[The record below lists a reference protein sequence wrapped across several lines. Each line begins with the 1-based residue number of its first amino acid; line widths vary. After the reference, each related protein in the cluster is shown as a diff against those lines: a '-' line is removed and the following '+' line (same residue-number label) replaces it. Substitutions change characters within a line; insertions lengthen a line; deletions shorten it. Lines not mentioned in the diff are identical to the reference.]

1 MVMLFQDH
9 VVEVLKNGQSMTVK
23 DLMLAIESK
32 GIKARYNTVYFALT
46 QLERFSVVSKIKSG
60 DGATC
65 SAEYKLKNDYE
76 IGLAEQIDSRRRQV
90 TQLSRL
96 DFKVDKNIR
105 RKARIAHQGF
115 KQVGEC
121 ARQQLWLN
129 RILSGVRERLRKE
142 GVIV

>member
-1 MVMLFQDH
+1 MLFQDH
-9 VVEVLKNGQSMTVK
+9 VVEILKNGESMTVK
-23 DLMLAIESK
+23 ELILAIENK
-32 GIKARYNTVYFALT
+32 GIKAPYNTVYFALT
-46 QLERFSVVSKIKSG
+46 QLVRFSVVSKTQLG
-60 DGATC
+60 DGPTC
-65 SAEYKLKNDYE
+65 TVEYKLKRDYQ
-76 IGLAEQIDSRRRQV
+76 IGLEEQIDSRRRRV
-90 TQLSRL
+90 GQLSRL
-96 DFKVDKNIR
+96 DFKGDKNIR